1 MTPDQLCLALD
12 LLVAAADRPSAGNEE
27 REEDQN
33 SEKTFLSQYF
43 PESNYCSMES
53 YRFMFA
59 ECEILS
65 DCVEEQLITPYLCD
79 IITGVSEDGTI
90 A

>member
-12 LLVAAADRPSAGNEE
+12 LLVAAADRPCAGNEE
-27 REEDQN
+27 GQEDQN